1 MPRLPLRRVG
11 GLLQREPTL
20 PNAYRTFRGIFTSRQ
35 ARSLAAHFAG
45 CNERDVCEPED
56 PALPAGDAR
65 DQVSACELSLYMR
78 NQLLKDSDVMS
89 MAHGLEL
96 RVPLVDRVLFEAV
109 AHIPAETRLRT
120 AKQCLLDAVPEIP
133 EWISTQPKR
142 GFLFPYA
149 KWLAGD
155 WGAKINEARKHLRDP
170 QPTWYQCWSV
180 FMLERWLEARR

>member
-45 CNERDVCEPED
+45 CAERDVCEPED
-56 PALPAGDAR
+56 PTLPTGDAR

-96 RVPLVDRVLFEAV
+96 RVPLVDRALFETV
-109 AHIPAETRLRT
+109 SRIPAAQRLR
-120 AKQCLLDAVPEIP
+120 AGKQLLIEAVPEMP
-133 EWISTQPKR
+133 AWVTSQAKR
-142 GFLFPYA
+142 GFLFPYE
-149 KWLAGD
+149 KWLSAE
-155 WGAKINEARKHLRDP
+155 WGADFADVTKRIPDTK
-170 QPTWYQCWSV
+170 PTWYQRWAV
-180 FMLERWLEARR
+180 FMLERWLEHR